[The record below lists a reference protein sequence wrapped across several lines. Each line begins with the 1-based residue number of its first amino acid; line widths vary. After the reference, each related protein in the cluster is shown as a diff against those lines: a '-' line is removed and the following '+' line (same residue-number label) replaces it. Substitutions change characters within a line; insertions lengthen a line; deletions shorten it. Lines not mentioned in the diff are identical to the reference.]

1 MAFNSI
7 TIKLL
12 LETIVTCNMSKYS
25 FSHPNFFNVN
35 SVLFIDLQSLG
46 PSSVSSQGETLK
58 HLVLSKNK
66 LSAVPTQAIR
76 HLRNLEHLNLNEN
89 QIITLEN
96 EAFTGLNKVL
106 CFSVDEGL
114 YIDWS

>member
-1 MAFNSI
+1 MSRWHNSPHKSTGSEWKLKITLYQFYGSEFNDHIILFNMESI
-7 TIKLL
+7 
-12 LETIVTCNMSKYS
+12 
-25 FSHPNFFNVN
+25 
-35 SVLFIDLQSLG
+35 LFIDLQSLG

-89 QIITLEN
+89 QIITIEN
-96 EAFTGLNKVL
+96 EAFMGLNKVL
-106 CFSVDEGL
+106 CYTAD
-114 YIDWS
+114 